1 MTVEL
6 LRFTTAGSVDDGKS
20 TLIGRL
26 LYDTKSLFE
35 DQIAQVEHTSHVRGD
50 DYVDLALFTDGL
62 RAEREQKI
70 TIDVAYRYFATP
82 RRKFIIADTPG
93 HIQYTRNMV
102 TGASTAELAI
112 VLIDA
117 RKGVQTQS
125 KRHGFIATLLRIPH
139 IVVAVNKMDL
149 VDYDE
154 AVYDHIVDEYTS
166 FIAKLNPQDVT
177 FIPVS
182 ALVGDN
188 VVDKSTHMPWYEG
201 PTLLHHLEHVNVGA
215 SQNFVDFRYPVQYV
229 LRPNQ
234 NFRGYAG
241 QIASGRIR
249 PGEAVVVFPAGLE
262 SKIKEIVTFGG
273 NLDEAQAGDS
283 VTLTLTDDID
293 ISRGDMIVRKGNL
306 PQRSNEIDA
315 TVCWMSEAPLDLGK
329 TYQLQHTTRLVR
341 AMGTKLNYRIDVNT
355 LHREA
360 VGTLELNEIGRIQ
373 LTTTQP
379 LFYDRYALNR
389 ATGSFILIDP
399 VTNNTVAAG
408 MIRGRSQD
416 IDDLRDVP
424 SDAQEM
430 RRKRLEHVVWD
441 AGAVSLEERERLNG
455 HKGAVLWFTGLSG
468 SGKSTVARHLE
479 RRLYARGVHTMAL
492 DSDTLRPGLSGD
504 LGFDPDDR
512 AEHIRRV
519 AEVASIGFSHAD
531 VVLCS
536 FISPYKRDRDYARS
550 VVPEGR
556 FFEIYTKCDLD
567 VAKRRDPKGLYAK
580 ALRGDIKQFTAI
592 TAPYEEPE
600 HAEIVVETDVDTP
613 DVIVEKLLK
622 LLEDA
627 GIIPAA

>member
-6 LRFTTAGSVDDGKS
+6 LRFNTAGSVDDGKS

-35 DQIAQVEHTSHVRGD
+35 DQIAQVEHTSLVRGD

-139 IVVAVNKMDL
+139 LVVAVNKMDL

-154 AVYDHIVDEYTS
+154 AVYNRIVDEYTG
-166 FIAKLNPQDVT
+166 FIAKLNSQDVT

-182 ALVGDN
+182 ALAGDN
-188 VVDKSTHMPWYEG
+188 VVEKSAHMPWYEG
-201 PTLLHHLEHVNVGA
+201 PALLHHLEHVNVGA
-215 SQNFVDFRYPVQYV
+215 GQNVVDFRYPVQYV

-241 QIASGRIR
+241 QVASGRIR
-249 PGEAVVVFPAGLE
+249 PGDAVVVFPSGLE
-262 SKIKEIVTFGG
+262 STVKEIVTFDGA
-273 NLDEAQAGDS
+273 LDEAQVGDS

-293 ISRGDMIVRKGNL
+293 ISRGDMIVRAGNL
-306 PQRSNEIDA
+306 PQKSNAIDA
-315 TVCWMSEAPLDLGK
+315 TVCWMSETPLDPGK

-341 AMGTKLNYRIDVNT
+341 AMVTRLNYRIDVDT
-355 LHREA
+355 MHREEA
-360 VGTLELNEIGRIQ
+360 ATLALNEIGRIQ

-399 VTNNTVAAG
+399 ATNNTVAAG

-416 IDDLRDVP
+416 IDDLLDVP
-424 SDAQEM
+424 SDAEV
-430 RRKRLEHVVWD
+430 RRKRLEHVAWD
-441 AGAVSLEERERLNG
+441 AGAVSLEEREALNG

-468 SGKSTVARHLE
+468 SGKSTVARQLE

-492 DSDTLRPGLSGD
+492 DSDTLRHGLSGD
-504 LGFDPDDR
+504 LGFAPDDR

-519 AEVASIGFSHAD
+519 AEVASLGFSHAD

-536 FISPYKRDRDYARS
+536 FISPYRRDRDYARS
-550 VVPEGR
+550 IVPEGR
-556 FFEIYTKCDLD
+556 FFEIYTKCALD
-567 VAKRRDPKGLYAK
+567 VVKRRDPKGLYAK
-580 ALRGDIKQFTAI
+580 ALRGDIRQFTGI